1 MPRKQKQATFTPVP
15 DLISDPQIPA
25 SETDFPDLDDA
36 WLGRVREKLAAWYQ
50 SVGRS
55 LPWREDRDPYRILVS
70 EMMLVQTTVAAVVP
84 FFGRFLDRFPDVE
97 ALAVAD
103 EADVLKAW
111 EGLGYYRRARQ
122 LQAAARAIM
131 SEHGGAFPRN
141 PEAIRALPGVG
152 RYIAGAVRSFAF
164 DQSAPIVEANT
175 QRVLARWL
183 AWPEEPSS
191 TRSQARLWEAAARLV
206 PETGAGEFN
215 QAFMELGALVCVP
228 KAPLCLACPVA
239 GDCQARRLGRQDRLP
254 VARPKPPPKDVA
266 EACALIRRDDRY
278 LILKRGAGRL
288 WEHFWEFPTLHVG
301 GADPAGRSLGAE
313 MALAEGFERLTGVRA
328 ELGPAATS
336 IRFGVTTH
344 RVALDVHRGD
354 WLEGEAKVRPGWVEA
369 AWVAARSLGD
379 YTLGSATRRIV
390 AWLLA
395 NPGDTET
402 NPPGDNLSG

>member
-1 MPRKQKQATFTPVP
+1 MAKKRKSVP
-15 DLISDPQIPA
+15 PNR
-25 SETDFPDLDDA
+25 SETIIPDTGFLAGETTFSDLDDA
-36 WLGRVREKLAAWYQ
+36 WIGRIRQKLVTWYRLM
-50 SVGRS
+50 GRS
-55 LPWREDRDPYRILVS
+55 LPWREDHDPYRILVS

-84 FFGRFLDRFPDVE
+84 FFGRFLDRFPDIE
-97 ALAVAD
+97 ALAEAD

-122 LQAAARAIM
+122 LHASARAVV
-131 SEHGGAFPRN
+131 SDHGGVFPQD

-152 RYIAGAVRSFAF
+152 RYIAGALRSFAF
-164 DQSAPIVEANT
+164 DQPAPIVEANT

-183 AWPEEPSS
+183 AWPAELSS
-191 TRSQARLWEAAARLV
+191 SRSQSRLWEAATRLV
-206 PETGAGEFN
+206 PHTGAGEFN
-215 QAFMELGALVCVP
+215 QAFMELGALICVP
-228 KAPLCLACPVA
+228 RSPLCLACPVA
-239 GDCQARRLGRQDRLP
+239 SDCQARHLGQQDRLP
-254 VARPKPPPKDVA
+254 VARPKSPPKDVA
-266 EACALIRRDDRY
+266 EACALIRRDDQY

-328 ELGPAATS
+328 SLRPVATS

-344 RVALDVHRGD
+344 RVTLDVHRGD
-354 WLEGEAKVRPGWVEA
+354 WIEGEATVRPDWVDA
-369 AWVAARSLGD
+369 AWVPARSLGD

-395 NPGDTET
+395 NPADIET
-402 NPPGDNLSG
+402 NPSGDNRSG